1 MAEKPSYEELNNRL
15 NQLKADRDRY
25 VKVEA
30 NLKKSIRFTESML
43 SAIPTPI
50 FFKDVHGRY
59 QGCNPAF
66 SEIMGVTSQEL
77 RGKTVHELWPSE
89 HAEVYHQKDLELMQ
103 HPKRQIYEFE
113 IKDKNG
119 TIRPVIF
126 YKNAFHDD
134 RGNVAGLVGGFV
146 DITERKRAEKTLQE
160 SEEKYRKIANRVPGM
175 VYEFVQ
181 HQDGSFS
188 VPFIS
193 NRVYEYSGYRPEEV
207 MADAD
212 LLFKAIHP
220 EDIELVRKQIDR
232 SAKSLNDFSVEHRI
246 ITPDGAILWFHVR
259 SKPRLLENGDISW
272 HGISN
277 DITER
282 KNLEQ
287 ELKKSEKRYQSVS
300 ELTSD
305 YSYAYRVEPDGE
317 LIIEWVT
324 GAFESLT
331 GFTADEVGSRGGW
344 ESLIY
349 PEDMSIPLGQ
359 LKSLH
364 SNQSTTVEY
373 RIIDKADNIR
383 WMRDLAKPIWDEK
396 ENRLKKIYGAVQEF
410 TRQKEAEEALRSS
423 HERFLTVLDSIDATI
438 YVADMNTHE
447 ILFMNRHMID
457 AFGADLT
464 GQICYKVFRKESDPC
479 SYCTN
484 DQLLDTDGNPTGV
497 CVWETQNPITGKW
510 YINHDRAIQWGD
522 GRTVRLQI
530 ASDISMLK
538 ELEQERIRTE
548 EQLRQAQKM
557 ESVGRLAGG
566 VAHDFNNMLGV
577 ILGHTEMMFMG
588 MNPGNAH
595 YEDLQEIFKAARRS
609 ADLTRQLLAFARK
622 QAAAPK
628 VLDLNDT
635 VEGMLNMLRRLIG
648 EDIDLIWQ
656 PDTQLGPVMVDPA
669 QVDQILANLCVNARD
684 AISGTGKITIRTEDV
699 VLDQNYCA
707 THAGSKPGPYAML
720 SVSDDG
726 CGMDKETQSH
736 LFEPFFTTKKV
747 GEGTGLGLATVY
759 GIVKQNVGYI
769 NVSSELEQGT
779 TFSIYLPRVQKTEK
793 TKEESDAK
801 TIPKGAETV
810 LLVEDEKSL
819 LNLGKT
825 ILERFDYKVLAA
837 HTPLGAIELSEQ
849 YEGTIHLLVTDVV
862 MPQMNG
868 RELEERIKKLRP
880 HIKVLFMSAYTSDV
894 IAKQGILED
903 DVHFLEK
910 PFSVDSLTDKVRA
923 VLDKQD

>member
-1 MAEKPSYEELNNRL
+1 MAEKPSYEELYNTL
-15 NQLKADRDRY
+15 KQLKTELDQYANMEAD
-25 VKVEA
+25 
-30 NLKKSIRFTESML
+30 LKKSIRFTESML

-77 RGKTVHELWPSE
+77 CGKTVHELWPSE
-89 HAEVYHQKDLELMQ
+89 HAEIYHQKDLELMQ
-103 HPKRQIYEFE
+103 NPKRQIYEFE

-119 TIRPVIF
+119 KIRPVIF
-126 YKNAFHDD
+126 YKNAFHDEE
-134 RGNVAGLVGGFV
+134 GKVAGLVGGFV
-146 DITERKRAEKTLQE
+146 DITERKRAEETLQE
-160 SEEKYRKIANRVPGM
+160 TEEKFHKTANRVPGM

-181 HQDGSFS
+181 HQDGSYS

-193 NRVYEYSGYRPEEV
+193 NKVHEYSGYRPEEI
-207 MADAD
+207 MANAD
-212 LLFKAIHP
+212 LLFKPIHP
-220 EDIELVRKQIDR
+220 EDIEWVREQIGW

-246 ITPDGAILWFHVR
+246 INPNGQIMWFHVK
-259 SKPRLLENGDISW
+259 SKPRLLGNGDISW
-272 HGISN
+272 HGIST

-287 ELKKSEKRYQSVS
+287 ELKKSEERYQSVS

-324 GAFESLT
+324 GAFEGLT
-331 GFTADEVGSRGGW
+331 GFTAEEVGARGGW

-349 PEDMSIPLGQ
+349 PEDVSIPMGQ
-359 LKSLH
+359 LKSLY

-373 RIIDKADNIR
+373 RIIDKAGNIR
-383 WMRDLAKPIWDEK
+383 WMKDLARPIWDKK
-396 ENRLKKIYGAVQEF
+396 ENRLKKIVGAVQEI
-410 TRQKEAEEALRSS
+410 TGRKEAEEALRSS

-438 YVADMNTHE
+438 YVGDMDTHE

-464 GQICYKVFRKESDPC
+464 GQICYDVFRNESAPC
-479 SYCTN
+479 SHCTN

-497 CVWETQNPITGKW
+497 CVWETQNPITEKW
-510 YINHDRAIQWGD
+510 YINHDRAIQWVD

-530 ASDISMLK
+530 ASDITMLK
-538 ELEQERIRTE
+538 DLEQERIRTE
-548 EQLRQAQKM
+548 DQLRQAQKM

-577 ILGHTEMMFMG
+577 ILGHAEMMFMG
-588 MNPGNAH
+588 MKPGNAH

-609 ADLTRQLLAFARK
+609 AELTRQLLAFARK

-628 VLDLNDT
+628 VLDLNET

-656 PDTQLGPVMVDPA
+656 PDTQLGQVIVDPA
-669 QVDQILANLCVNARD
+669 QVDQILANLCVNCRD
-684 AISGTGKITIRTEDV
+684 AISGTGKITIKTEDV
-699 VLDQNYCA
+699 VLDHNYCA
-707 THAGSKPGPYAML
+707 SHAGSRPGPYAML
-720 SVSDDG
+720 SVSDNG

-759 GIVKQNVGYI
+759 GIVKQNEGYI
-769 NVSSELEQGT
+769 QVSSELEEGT
-779 TFSIYLPRVQKTEK
+779 TFSIYLPRIQKSLQI
-793 TKEESDAK
+793 EEEPDAK

-810 LLVEDEKSL
+810 LLVEDEESL
-819 LNLGKT
+819 LNLGKAM
-825 ILERFDYKVLAA
+825 LERFGYKVFEA
-837 HTPLGAIELSEQ
+837 HHPLEAIALSEQ

-868 RELEERIKKLRP
+868 RQLEERIKKLRP

-894 IAKQGILED
+894 IAKQGILEG
-903 DVHFLEK
+903 DVNFLEK
-910 PFSVDSLTDKVRA
+910 PFSIDSLADKVRKA
-923 VLDKQD
+923 LDNQD